1 MKKIILVLTLILCS
15 SLSLEAQ
22 NLEQR
27 AIARAEAAAQ
37 QCVNELNYPN
47 GWEMISFAS
56 EYQVCDY
63 RFGGNPNIFGYS
75 VQVAIR
81 PRCEPNQNCIQI
93 IQPLATV
100 LVDCGGQVTEINC
113 GISGF

>member
-1 MKKIILVLTLILCS
+1 MKKIFFLFAFILCS
-15 SLSLEAQ
+15 TLSVNAQ

-27 AIARAEAAAQ
+27 AIAKAEAAAR
-37 QCVNELNYPN
+37 QCVNEFNYPN
-47 GWEMISFAS
+47 GWEMVSFATA
-56 EYQVCDY
+56 YQICDY

-81 PRCEPNQNCIQI
+81 PRCAPNQFCIQV

-100 LVDCGGQVTEINC
+100 LVDCGGEVTEVTC

>member
-1 MKKIILVLTLILCS
+1 MKKFFFVLSFILCS
-15 SLSLEAQ
+15 TLSVNAQ

-27 AIARAEAAAQ
+27 AIAKAEAAAQ
-37 QCVNELNYPN
+37 QCLSELDYPN
-47 GWEMISFAS
+47 GWEMVSFAS
-56 EYQVCDY
+56 VNQVCDY
-63 RFGGNPNIFGYS
+63 RFGGNPNIFGYV

-81 PRCEPNQNCIQI
+81 PRCAPNQFCIQV

-100 LVDCGGQVTEINC
+100 TVSCGGEVTEVNC

>member
-1 MKKIILVLTLILCS
+1 MKKIILILTVILCS
-15 SLSLEAQ
+15 TLSANAQ

-27 AIARAEAAAQ
+27 AIAKAEAAAQ
-37 QCVNELNYPN
+37 QCMNELNYPN
-47 GWEMISFAS
+47 SWEMVSFAT

-75 VQVAIR
+75 VQVAVR
-81 PRCEPNQNCIQI
+81 PRCAPNQYCIQM

-100 LVDCGGQVTEINC
+100 LVDCSGEVIEVNC